1 MPMPYRFTDA
11 SGDRAHLTAEPVVLY
26 PGTDRA
32 QTVVAV
38 RIRSGGR
45 SCMLYVT
52 LDRVDELITGIADTA
67 RTAADF
73 HSGA

>member
-1 MPMPYRFTDA
+1 MSYRFTSA
-11 SGDRAHLTAEPVVLY
+11 SADRSALTAKPVVLH

-32 QTVVAV
+32 QPAIAV
-38 RIRSGGR
+38 RVRNGGR

-67 RTAADF
+67 RTAAADF
-73 HSGA
+73 HPGA

>member
-1 MPMPYRFTDA
+1 MSYRFTSA
-11 SGDRAHLTAEPVVLY
+11 SADRSALTAEPIVLY

-32 QTVVAV
+32 QPAVAV

-52 LDRVDELITGIADTA
+52 LDRIDELVTGIADTA
-67 RTAADF
+67 RTAAADF
-73 HSGA
+73 HPGA